1 MRLPTWV
8 KTWAAAI
15 STASLFVAAVG
26 AVASTSTT
34 LTACT
39 ASSEK
44 RDVVYDARFG
54 EDTSL
59 DVYLPDEGGE
69 ARRPTVLFIH
79 GGSWTSG
86 SKAHGQGLGRRLARS
101 GYVAISIN
109 YRLVPRGLF
118 PRNIKDCNCALAFV
132 RAHAEEYR
140 VDPDRIVVA
149 GYSAG
154 AHLASLVGVA
164 SEHPELAPDP
174 ECAADIGGHP
184 EGLRL
189 LRRPAAVIAGSGP
202 QDMHDFHEN
211 VGDGIEDV
219 LGGPPSGIPHVY
231 DLASPT
237 FHVKAGSPP
246 YLIVTDLS
254 ASMGGNTKMRDK
266 LAAVGSDV
274 RLLKIAGSLH
284 IIEQGTDP
292 GVLEPGVST
301 DTPEAWIAID
311 DFLRRTVGEPKR

>member
-1 MRLPTWV
+1 MRLP
-8 KTWAAAI
+8 KASSWAAAL

-26 AVASTSTT
+26 AVASSTST
-34 LTACT
+34 LTACS

-59 DVYLPDEGGE
+59 DVYLPEGGGE

-79 GGSWTSG
+79 GGAWKAG
-86 SKAHGQGLGRRLARS
+86 SKDHGEGLGRRLARS
-101 GYVAISIN
+101 GYVAVSIN
-109 YRLVPRGLF
+109 YRLVPKGLF
-118 PRNIKDCNCALAFV
+118 PRNVKDCICALAFV
-132 RAHAEEYR
+132 RAHADEYR

-154 AHLASLVGVA
+154 AHLAGLVGVA
-164 SEHPELAPDP
+164 SDHPELAPDP
-174 ECAADIGGHP
+174 ECTAADGKP
-184 EGLRL
+184 VKP
-189 LRRPAAVIAGSGP
+189 PAAVIAGSGP
-202 QDMHDFHEN
+202 QDMHEFHEYTES
-211 VGDGIEDV
+211 IEDV

-237 FHVKAGSPP
+237 FHVKPGAPP

-254 ASMGGNTKMRDK
+254 ANTGGNSKMRDK
-266 LAAVGSDV
+266 LASVGTDV

-311 DFLRRTVGEPKR
+311 DFLRRTVGEPVR